1 MTLQDSPP
9 VSVDVVMS
17 TRPRYTYAD
26 NLKVLLVVGVIVGHA
41 TMAWTGVG
49 DWVFDEPHVREPML
63 SILILMSVVGALF
76 AMPLFFLVAGAFT
89 PASLQRKGLRRFL
102 IDRIVRLG
110 LPMIFFIIFLSP
122 IIEYVDPG
130 SAGWDKGFGAFAL
143 HIWWPPAPGPTW
155 FLGVLLVFSIGYAVV
170 RAVWPSRTTGVPR
183 PRIWQLAAAAGIVA
197 LVSYVVRFAVPL
209 GVEVW
214 RLALGQAPAWLTG
227 FTLGVLGGERGWFN
241 PIDPSIARRM
251 RQVAWTA
258 AAGCVLFVSAG
269 MVMGADIDDF
279 AGGGTWQSL
288 VTAAFE
294 GALVVGMSLWLLDV
308 FRRRFYHQG
317 ELGRQMSRG
326 AYPAFVLHQLI
337 LVGLVL
343 ATRWI
348 LWPPEIEYLT
358 VAVLGVA
365 GSFGL
370 ASLIVRIPGVSRV
383 V

>member
-170 RAVWPSRTTGVPR
+170 RAVWPSRTTGVTR

-241 PIDPSIARRM
+241 PIDPSIA
-251 RQVAWTA
+251 APD
-258 AAGCVLFVSAG
+258 AAGR
-269 MVMGADIDDF
+269 
-279 AGGGTWQSL
+279 
-288 VTAAFE
+288 
-294 GALVVGMSLWLLDV
+294 LD
-308 FRRRFYHQG
+308 
-317 ELGRQMSRG
+317 GRCRVCPLRQCG
-326 AYPAFVLHQLI
+326 D
-337 LVGLVL
+337 GD
-343 ATRWI
+343 
-348 LWPPEIEYLT
+348 
-358 VAVLGVA
+358 
-365 GSFGL
+365 GS
-370 ASLIVRIPGVSRV
+370 
-383 V
+383 